1 MRTSVCF
8 RGKLKKNTDISVPK
22 KKIWDKVDSRMEVP
36 DNGLLG
42 YTVET

>member
-1 MRTSVCF
+1 VCF
-8 RGKLKKNTDISVPK
+8 RGKLKKTQISQSQK
-22 KKIWDKVDSRMEVP
+22 KKIWDKVDSWMEVP